1 MTFLFILCLTFS
13 FVLLWLSSY
22 STNDTLQLIFFI
34 SAGLLMFIGGFGLLR
49 LKHKAAASNTSRDSL
64 SEALAAQEREIALL
78 EQQRKTLTF
87 STPEEEADADRRLA
101 DLKRRHAETVAAYRN
116 AQVSRQQKTD
126 KLTPAIGI
134 ITLLS
139 TVVYSI
145 AVPSSLAP
153 VQDVSSY
160 AVSRIT
166 SNADS
171 AGLTLSQYNA
181 VRSARSYLNYSSFSR
196 SGLIKQ
202 LEFEKFSTADAE
214 FAVDYL
220 SPDWYAEA
228 AEAAASYLRYSSFS
242 ADGLVDQ
249 LMYEGFTR
257 DQANYGVK
265 QVGY

>member
-1 MTFLFILCLTFS
+1 MTFLFILCLIFS

-34 SAGLLMFIGGFGLLR
+34 SAGLLMFIGGFGLLCLR
-49 LKHKAAASNTSRDSL
+49 HKTAASNTSRDSL
-64 SEALAAQEREIALL
+64 REALSAQEREIARL
-78 EQQRKTLTF
+78 EEQRKTLRF
-87 STPEEEADADRRLA
+87 SSAYEEADADRRLA
-101 DLKRRHAETVAAYRN
+101 DLKRRHSENVERYLKSQANRP
-116 AQVSRQQKTD
+116 QKTE
-126 KLTPAIGI
+126 KLVPIIGI
-134 ITLLS
+134 AVLLS

-145 AVPSSLAP
+145 AVPSSMAP
-153 VQDVSSY
+153 VKDVSSY

-166 SNADS
+166 SNDT

-202 LEFEKFSTADAE
+202 LEFEKFSTSDAE

-228 AEAAASYLRYSSFS
+228 AEAAAAYLRYSSFS